1 MKIHI
6 EFDVTPAELRQFFG
20 LPNVQPLQE
29 EMLRSFGRQM
39 QSGIEGFDPVQMMRP
54 FVTPDPAGME
64 AMQRAFLNTLST
76 FAPGSDLPRAQQG
89 ASSAADDTGEKRG
102 GSAG

>member
-6 EFDVTPAELRQFFG
+6 EFDVTPAELREFFG

-29 EMLRSFGRQM
+29 EMLQSFSRQM

-54 FVTPDPAGME
+54 FITPDPAGME
-64 AMQRAFLNTLST
+64 AMQKAFLKTLST
-76 FAPGSDLPRAQQG
+76 FAPGADSNQARQQR
-89 ASSAADDTGEKRG
+89 ASSSADDRKRDDHEKT
-102 GSAG
+102 